1 MSAPNKEFENL
12 LVAILHTN
20 NEIRNQAE
28 AAFNNLKKEQPDNC
42 IGALI
47 SVLRHSTQEE
57 LRSLAIV
64 LLRKCISSEDSIF
77 PKLTDAS
84 KQAVKSELLGALQEE
99 KVGHIRSKLVYTV
112 SNFVAGLLEENS
124 FPEFIPTMFN
134 WAKNPS
140 PVLRENALGI
150 FNHLSSVMLAGPNVD
165 SYLVGFKDVLAANLQ
180 DDKNPIVRLAAL
192 EATCSVILS
201 LEKKHFAA
209 FQELIGFMMQTIAQ
223 LLNNKDEEG
232 ASAAIENFIEIAVN
246 KASFLQKQINPVI
259 SAMFQIAKTTDLD
272 DAIRHLAVE
281 FIISTTESIPKTIQK
296 IPSFVDSLF
305 PFCMTLMLDLEH
317 DDEEWSNT
325 FVEDELDLTN
335 YDVGLESL
343 DRMSLALGGELVQP
357 VAFKYIPQ
365 FLSNAE
371 WKHRHTGLMAIS
383 QTAEGCYEQY
393 ENHLDQI
400 VQMVANLFNDPHPR
414 VRYAAIHCSAQLSTD
429 FQGIMQEKY
438 HQLIVP
444 SLLKGMDDPLPKV
457 KAHAATA
464 IVNFVE
470 ECDNQ
475 FIEPYMNQMLF
486 RLLGL
491 LKSGHRYCQE
501 QSLSAISA
509 VADCAEKLFMQY
521 YHDFVPLLKQIL
533 LQANGKDDKQLK
545 ARAIECVSLIGVAV
559 GKDVFGKDA
568 REIMELLMRTQQQGF
583 ENDDP
588 QQYQI
593 LQAYARIAKC
603 LGADFVPYL
612 AFIMPYL
619 LNAAGVEPE
628 VLYTDVDEDD
638 EGEQEGMESI
648 TFNLKGLGGK
658 RISIRTS
665 TLEEKSLACHL
676 LHSYVSDLKELFL
689 PYIDSVYKVMI
700 PLLQFAYMEDV
711 RENAAAILPQLLVA
725 VKAAIEKKMCDPNQL
740 RALFDSTM
748 TNLLEAL
755 KEEGEVHTS
764 LVMIESLTDCVKIMG
779 DNSLTEAQISSII
792 DIYKISVLSSI
803 ERRQEVIKVMQT
815 EEDEEEQARLDDD
828 ALEEERFLTIT
839 AESIGQLMKTNEKF
853 IPYFINN
860 LWPVFNNMLGNDF
873 GDDDHRV
880 ALCIVCDFIENGG
893 NLSHQFFDRMI
904 PALLTYAVHNNP
916 EVRQAAVYGIGAC
929 AQYAG
934 EPFAQVVQKAVEV
947 LGSVILRAD
956 ARKRDAKPATANAVS
971 ALFKFIQ
978 YRSSHPYISA
988 HITQIAQTWLNALPV
1003 GGDMIEAKI
1012 VHSHLAAQV
1021 QQNNPAILG
1030 QNNANVPK
1038 VLQVFADIVNTQAV
1052 GPETQSI
1059 IVQLLKQ
1066 MSQQPQFFQQVTS
1079 TLTNEQKQKLQSIMQ

>member
-1 MSAPNKEFENL
+1 M
-12 LVAILHTN
+12 
-20 NEIRNQAE
+20 
-28 AAFNNLKKEQPDNC
+28 
-42 IGALI
+42 
-47 SVLRHSTQEE
+47 
-57 LRSLAIV
+57 
-64 LLRKCISSEDSIF
+64 
-77 PKLTDAS
+77 
-84 KQAVKSELLGALQEE
+84 
-99 KVGHIRSKLVYTV
+99 
-112 SNFVAGLLEENS
+112 
-124 FPEFIPTMFN
+124 
-134 WAKNPS
+134 
-140 PVLRENALGI
+140 LRENALGI
-150 FNHLSSVMLAGPNVD
+150 FNHLSSVMLSNANSD
-165 SYLVGFKDVLAANLQ
+165 SYMVGFRDIFAANLQ
-180 DDKNPIVRLAAL
+180 DDKNPMVRLAAL

-209 FQELIGFMMQTIAQ
+209 FQELIGHMLQTIAQ

-232 ASAAIENFIEIAVN
+232 ASTAIENFIEIAVH

-259 SAMFQIAKTTDLD
+259 SAMFQIAKTADLD

-317 DDEEWSNT
+317 DDEEWAST
-325 FVEDELDLTN
+325 FVEDEMDLTN

-343 DRMSLALGGELVQP
+343 DRMSLALGGDLVQP

-371 WKHRHTGLMAIS
+371 WKHRHTGLMTIS

-400 VQMVANLFNDPHPR
+400 IQMVVSLFNDPHPR

-429 FQGIMQEKY
+429 FQGIFQEKF
-438 HQLIVP
+438 HHLIIP
-444 SLLKGMDDPLPKV
+444 ALMKGMDDALPKV

-470 ECDNQ
+470 ECDKQ
-475 FIEPYMNQMLF
+475 FIQPYMDQLLF
-486 RLLGL
+486 RLLSL

-509 VADCAEKLFMQY
+509 VADCAEKLFMKY
-521 YHDFVPLLKQIL
+521 YNDFVPLLKQIL
-533 LQANGKDDKQLK
+533 LQANGKEDRQLK
-545 ARAIECVSLIGVAV
+545 ARAIEAISLIGVAV
-559 GKDVFGKDA
+559 GKEIFGNDA
-568 REIMELLMRTQQQGF
+568 RDTMELLMRTQQQGF

-612 AFIMPYL
+612 NFIMPYL

-628 VLYTDVDEDD
+628 VVYTDVDEED

-676 LHSYVSDLKELFL
+676 LHSYVTDLKELFL
-689 PYIDSVYKVMI
+689 PYIDSVYKVMV
-700 PLLQFAYMEDV
+700 PLLEFAYMEDV
-711 RENAAAILPQLLVA
+711 RENAAAILPQFLVA
-725 VKAAIEKKMCDPNQL
+725 VKAAIEKNMCEPAQL
-740 RALFDSTM
+740 RALYDSIM
-748 TNLLEAL
+748 TNLLDAL
-755 KEEGEVHTS
+755 KEESEVHTS
-764 LVMIESLTDCVKIMG
+764 LVMIESLTDSVKIMG
-779 DNSLTEAQISSII
+779 ENSLTEAQILTII
-792 DIYKISVLSSI
+792 EIYKTSILASI
-803 ERRQEVIKVMQT
+803 ERRQEVIKDMQT

-839 AESIGQLMKTNEKF
+839 AESIGQLMKTNKNF
-853 IPYFINN
+853 IPYFING
-860 LWPVFNNMLGNDF
+860 LWPLFNNLLGNDF
-873 GDDDHRV
+873 GDDEHRV
-880 ALCIVCDFIENGG
+880 ALCIVCDFVENGG

-904 PALLTYAVHNNP
+904 PALLTYAVHNNH

-929 AQYAG
+929 AQFAG
-934 EPFAQVVQKAVEV
+934 EPFEQVVQKAVEV

-956 ARKRDAKPATANAVS
+956 AKKREAKAATANAVS

-978 YRSSHPYISA
+978 YRSNNPYISA
-988 HITQIAQTWLNALPV
+988 HMPQVTQTWLGALPV

-1012 VHSHLAAQV
+1012 VHNHLVAQV
-1021 QQNNPAILG
+1021 QQNNAVILG
-1030 QNNANVPK
+1030 QNHSNIPK
-1038 VLQVFADIVNTQAV
+1038 ILQVFADIVNTQAV
-1052 GPETQSI
+1052 SAETQTV

-1066 MSQQPQFFQQVTS
+1066 MSQQPQFFQQATS
-1079 TLTNEQKQKLQSIMQ
+1079 ALTNEQKQKLQAIMQ